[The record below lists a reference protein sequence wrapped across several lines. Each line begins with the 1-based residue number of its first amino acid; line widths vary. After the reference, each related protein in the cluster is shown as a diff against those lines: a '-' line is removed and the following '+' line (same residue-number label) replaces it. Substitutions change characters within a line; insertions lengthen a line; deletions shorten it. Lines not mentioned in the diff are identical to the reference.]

1 MRILC
6 PHPDGYGVADADA
19 DADTDREANAD
30 VGGDGDSDVP
40 RCFRRMW
47 PLCYYGLWVVG
58 CGLFVVIVIVI
69 VL

>member
-6 PHPDGYGVADADA
+6 PHPDGYGAADADA

-47 PLCYYGLWVVG
+47 PLCYGLWVVG